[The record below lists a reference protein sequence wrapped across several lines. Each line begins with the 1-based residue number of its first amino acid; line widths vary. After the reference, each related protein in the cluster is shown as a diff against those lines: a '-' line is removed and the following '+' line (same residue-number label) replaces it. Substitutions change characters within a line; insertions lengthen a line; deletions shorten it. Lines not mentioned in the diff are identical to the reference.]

1 MVASAKCHIGLNC
14 NIVLGALKVL
24 MKICLHG
31 AEPVNNNRGELLLPR
46 EIPILLLNIISLE
59 RDSESRCCL
68 CSVLGSTGRIARRL
82 RSITKIAKKNLQ
94 TSWNLCG
101 IVINRNV
108 SLKSLILCNKTLKPA
123 INNNSLNNLCILN
136 GEGLNIKGNLNVIH
150 SKIAL
155 QNPKHRNT
163 SSMPTQS

>member
-31 AEPVNNNRGELLLPR
+31 AQPVNNNRGELLLPR

-68 CSVLGSTGRIARRL
+68 GSPFCGAGRIARRL

-108 SLKSLILCNKTLKPA
+108 SL
-123 INNNSLNNLCILN
+123 
-136 GEGLNIKGNLNVIH
+136 
-150 SKIAL
+150 
-155 QNPKHRNT
+155 
-163 SSMPTQS
+163 